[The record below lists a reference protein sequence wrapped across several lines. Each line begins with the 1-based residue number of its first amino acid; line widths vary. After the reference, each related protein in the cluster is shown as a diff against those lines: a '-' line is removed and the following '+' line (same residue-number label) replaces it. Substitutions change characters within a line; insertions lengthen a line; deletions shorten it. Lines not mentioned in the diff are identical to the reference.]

1 MAGEDDIERLGDLLI
16 EEGIITHEEAAES
29 LKASGQINTLLGKL
43 LIQSNPVR
51 RKELAS
57 FLAMDAEVPL
67 LDLDKLELHPHT
79 PPFIPEGIARK
90 HECVPIDRVQN
101 ILIVA
106 KANVM
111 NRAAVI
117 DIRKMTG
124 LKVKVFRAD
133 EEKVLAALDIVYK
146 DQGAAPAPQTAAARH
161 PVQSPPAVR
170 VSELPPPTGPLQ
182 AVPLHSADA
191 SAGASD
197 PQKIV
202 SAWEKRYASA
212 HPIPADRVA

>member
-1 MAGEDDIERLGDLLI
+1 MAGDDDVERLGDLLI
-16 EEGIITHEEAAES
+16 EEGIITHEEATDS
-29 LKASGQINTLLGKL
+29 LKASGQANTVLGKL

-57 FLAMDAEVPL
+57 FLAMDAEVPV
-67 LDLDKLELHPHT
+67 LDLDKIDIAPHD

-90 HECVPIDRVQN
+90 HECVPLDRIQN

-133 EEKVLAALDIVYK
+133 EDKVLAALDKVYK
-146 DQGAAPAPQTAAARH
+146 TPSRKPAEPIARKPVAAVRAGETPAPA
-161 PVQSPPAVR
+161 
-170 VSELPPPTGPLQ
+170 GPLQ
-182 AVPLHSADA
+182 AISIRADEA
-191 SAGASD
+191 AKLSSGDNAEV
-197 PQKIV
+197 QKIV
-202 SAWEKRYASA
+202 AAWEKMYTSA
-212 HPIPADRVA
+212 HPIPAERVA